1 MAATYKLERTAR
13 GLHAVTDVNAKLS
26 RFKRR
31 APVAAA
37 TAVVPVPVTVA
48 KRDAKQ
54 QMIIDLDALVSHLL
68 EHKPLDKAALHRE
81 LHQPDLHL
89 YCSKLTAAKRRHFDA
104 MVSLGRQHVLTVA
117 TFFTCSTAAA
127 DLLTVSFIR

>member
-31 APVAAA
+31 APAAAA
-37 TAVVPVPVTVA
+37 TDVAPVPIVEV

-54 QMIIDLDALVSHLL
+54 QMNVDLDFLVTHLL
-68 EHKPLDKAALHRE
+68 EHKPLDKAMLRRE
-81 LHQPDLHL
+81 LQQPDLHL

-104 MVSLGRQHVLTVA
+104 MASVE
-117 TFFTCSTAAA
+117 
-127 DLLTVSFIR
+127 